1 MPLLLGWLGEG
12 PGEAEGQPMAPGP
25 AHTRILFLQISGLGK
40 QWDSTGR
47 NILAEAA
54 ALTGLKKGG
63 VGEPPS
69 EPLPRAQLLPHEAGL
84 RPGSSPLRGAL
95 VARAAEAAGT
105 RWRGGYST
113 WWPEGPKPP
122 ASSGEQMY
130 PRAAKVEEAPPRDQR
145 LAAHPRWVIRPSS
158 GLGSPHVLAGP
169 RPPGS
174 SPLHGWWAC
183 GLMPTCMKGWHA
195 AAH

>member
-1 MPLLLGWLGEG
+1 
-12 PGEAEGQPMAPGP
+12 MAPGP
-25 AHTRILFLQISGLGK
+25 AHTRILFFQISGLGK

-122 ASSGEQMY
+122 RLLWGADVSQGCQGGGSTAQGPEAGGPPSLGHQAQFR
-130 PRAAKVEEAPPRDQR
+130 PGKPSRPCRAPPPRVLTFAWVVGMRSDAHVHEG
-145 LAAHPRWVIRPSS
+145 LACC
-158 GLGSPHVLAGP
+158 
-169 RPPGS
+169 
-174 SPLHGWWAC
+174 SPLA
-183 GLMPTCMKGWHA
+183 PP
-195 AAH
+195 